1 MTTKAVSLL
10 SGGLDSLLAT
20 KLVLDQGIEVIG
32 LHFVSF
38 MCDGIQAERKQTAQ
52 RGARDLGIRLIL
64 QDRGP
69 EFVEMVKK
77 PAHGYGKNLN
87 PCIDCKIFM
96 LRVARDIMNSEGAG
110 FVVTGE
116 VLGQRPMSQMRH
128 TIARIERE
136 SGLDGLILRPL
147 SAKLFPPSKAEQEGL
162 VDRERLL
169 AISGRSRK
177 EQLALAA
184 EHALHTFGSPAGG
197 CLLTDPIYSRKLA
210 DLLNH
215 EPFSM
220 KDVALLR
227 MGRHFRIDGVKLVLG
242 RNQSE
247 NEWLHSFWTSPYT
260 LVYPVTFKGPSAIYK
275 GIADQAARQVIA
287 AIIAFYGKER
297 SGQATFEFFDGH
309 PTKEILEVASI
320 DPEQYRIKEA
330 A

>member
-1 MTTKAVSLL
+1 MATKAVSLL

-20 KLVLDQGIEVIG
+20 KLVLDQGVEVIG

-38 MCDGIQAERKQTAQ
+38 LCDGIQAERKQTAQ
-52 RGARDLGIRLIL
+52 KGSRDLGIRLIL
-64 QDRGP
+64 RDKGP

-96 LRVARDIMNSEGAG
+96 LRAARDIMDAEGAD
-110 FVVTGE
+110 FVITGE

-128 TIARIERE
+128 TIAKIERE

-147 SAKLFPPSKAEQEGL
+147 SAKLFPPSKAEQGGL
-162 VDRERLL
+162 IDREKLL

-177 EQLALAA
+177 EQFALAA
-184 EHALHTFGSPAGG
+184 THGLQSFGTPAGG

-227 MGRHFRIDGVKLVLG
+227 MGRHFRIGGVKLVLG

-247 NEWLHSFWTSPYT
+247 NQWLQSFWASPFT
-260 LVYPVTFKGPSAIYK
+260 LVYPVGFKGPTGIYRGVANQATKK
-275 GIADQAARQVIA
+275 GVA
-287 AIIAFYGKER
+287 AIIAFYGKED
-297 SGQATFEFFDGH
+297 SGEATFEFFDGR
-309 PTKEILEVASI
+309 PTKEMIEIVRI
-320 DPEQYRIKEA
+320 NPEEFRIKEES
-330 A
+330 